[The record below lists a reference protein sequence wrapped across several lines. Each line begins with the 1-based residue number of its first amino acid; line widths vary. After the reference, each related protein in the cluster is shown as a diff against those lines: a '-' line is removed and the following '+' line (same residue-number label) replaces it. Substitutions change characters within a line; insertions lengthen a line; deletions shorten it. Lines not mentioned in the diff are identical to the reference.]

1 MYTTELEG
9 NVTVAFRALDGSNYE
24 VRCSIAKYLAALL
37 AATQDV
43 TSNPNQSK
51 PGRSVKLSPRICI
64 LDTLSKSTANAAN
77 AKKIKAEDIL
87 NYLAGGFLRGNI
99 GFLKTN
105 TTERIKGPTTVQ
117 REIRIGV
124 THVSRDARCTRPN
137 LTAVL

>member
-9 NVTVAFRALDGSNYE
+9 NVTLAFRALDGSNYE

-37 AATQDV
+37 AATQDLP
-43 TSNPNQSK
+43 SNSNQSK
-51 PGRSVKLSPRICI
+51 SIFDFFCFFKKSI
-64 LDTLSKSTANAAN
+64 LDTMNKSNANAAN
-77 AKKIKAEDIL
+77 MKKVKTEDIL

-99 GFLKTN
+99 GFLKSN

-124 THVSRDARCTRPN
+124 THVRN
-137 LTAVL
+137 K

>member
-9 NVTVAFRALDGSNYE
+9 NVTLGFRALDGSNYE

-37 AATQDV
+37 AATQE
-43 TSNPNQSK
+43 P
-51 PGRSVKLSPRICI
+51 
-64 LDTLSKSTANAAN
+64 STNKTNTNAAN
-77 AKKIKAEDIL
+77 VKKIKTEDIL

-124 THVSRDARCTRPN
+124 THVRHKIKY
-137 LTAVL
+137 